1 MTRRLEEEVEKARH
15 HERWKVEYMTLLER
29 DELMREEGREEER
42 ENTECERK
50 RADQEQQRAEDY
62 LKEIEILKAK
72 LAQMDL

>member
-1 MTRRLEEEVEKARH
+1 
-15 HERWKVEYMTLLER
+15 MTLLER